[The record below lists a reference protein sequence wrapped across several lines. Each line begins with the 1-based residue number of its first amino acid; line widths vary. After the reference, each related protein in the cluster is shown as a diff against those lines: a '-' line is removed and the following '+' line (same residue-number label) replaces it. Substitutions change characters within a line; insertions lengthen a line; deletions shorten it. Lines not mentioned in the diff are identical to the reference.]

1 MANPIIPHDSIVFK
15 NRQSGFTYLA
25 ILFAIAI
32 VGVALAEIGV
42 NSSQASQREKEI
54 ELLYI
59 GNQYRQA
66 IMLYYERTPGAVK
79 RYPAKLED
87 LLDDSRF
94 IQKQHFL
101 RKLYRDPITNQ
112 PQWGLVMSPEGDI
125 MGVHSLSGAT
135 PLKQTNFGYADRS
148 FDGATKYSNWLFA
161 YVPQNQTSMSNPVK
175 GR

>member
-1 MANPIIPHDSIVFK
+1 M

-32 VGVALAEIGV
+32 VGVALAVVGE
-42 NSSQASQREKEI
+42 NASQANQREKEV
-54 ELLYI
+54 ELLFI

-66 IMLYYERTPGAVK
+66 IMLYYERTPGLVK

-112 PQWGLVMSPEGDI
+112 SKWGLVMSPEGGI
-125 MGVHSLSGAT
+125 MGVHSLSNAT
-135 PLKQTNFGYADRS
+135 PIKQTNFAYSDSAYK
-148 FDGATKYSNWLFA
+148 GARKYSDWVFA
-161 YVPQNQTSMSNPVK
+161 YVPQNLT
-175 GR
+175 RETIR